1 MSDEDEAAR
10 GLMPPERLARQQARE
25 VRERVIAQLSD
36 GFAQDLLDV
45 DEFERRVTAAHT
57 SEDPAAI
64 LALVGDLPGGAP
76 VSSALAAPSSAS
88 VALAPATTDEKRL
101 FAIMGGLDRR
111 GAWTLPRKLKVTTL
125 MGGALLDLRE
135 ARFPPGPVD
144 IEVIAIMGGAQIIVP
159 PGLAVQTDGSA
170 FMGGFQQ
177 VNRAPAH
184 PDPDAPL
191 LRVHG
196 FAIMGGVDVQMRL
209 PGESEDE
216 AHHRHRRADRDG
228 RRALR
233 QQRQDQRKDQRRL
246 ARAERDGDR

>member
-1 MSDEDEAAR
+1 MSDDEGAR
-10 GLMPPERLARQQARE
+10 GLMPAERLARHQARE
-25 VRERVIAQLSD
+25 TRERVIARLSD

-45 DEFERRVTAAHT
+45 DEFERRITIAHT
-57 SEDPAAI
+57 SEDPEAI
-64 LALVGDLPGGAP
+64 RALVSDLPDATP
-76 VSSALAAPSSAS
+76 VSTAVTAPSAGL
-88 VALAPATTDEKRL
+88 ALAPATTDEQRL
-101 FAIMGGLDRR
+101 YAIMGGLDRR
-111 GAWTLPRKLKVTTL
+111 GAWTLPRKLKLTTM
-125 MGGALLDLRE
+125 MGGAFLDLRE

-144 IEVIAIMGGAQIIVP
+144 IEIFALMGGTQIIVP

-191 LRVHG
+191 LRVRG

-216 AHHRHRRADRDG
+216 AEHRYRRADREH
-228 RRALR
+228 RALR
-233 QQRQDQRKDQRRL
+233 KERRAARRL
-246 ARAERDGDR
+246 QPAEPDQDR

>member
-1 MSDEDEAAR
+1 
-10 GLMPPERLARQQARE
+10 MPADRLAMQRARE
-25 VRERVIAQLSD
+25 TRERVIAKLSE

-45 DEFERRVTAAHT
+45 EEFERRVTAAHT
-57 SEDPAAI
+57 SETPEAI
-64 LALVGDLPGGAP
+64 QALTADLPSGPAEPAGSSTALTAP
-76 VSSALAAPSSAS
+76 APAT
-88 VALAPATTDEKRL
+88 VALAPTTSDEQSL
-101 FAIMGGLDRR
+101 FAIMGGIDRR
-111 GAWTLPRKLKVTTL
+111 GAWTVPRKLKLKTM
-125 MGGALLDLRE
+125 MGGAVLDLRE

-144 IEVIAIMGGAQIIVP
+144 IEIFAFMGGAQIIVP

-209 PGESEDE
+209 AGETEH
-216 AHHRHRRADRDG
+216 AAHRRHHHAERAE

-233 QQRQDQRKDQRRL
+233 DERHAQRRL
-246 ARAERDGDR
+246 ERAERRRDR